1 MVLRKQP
8 PPRLENLHKGHARPN
23 LRSPTSPSATSPQSR
38 RLNRPPS
45 QDSIYSPDLNTS
57 PAFDLMPLKE
67 AQRSPM
73 GSPTNQPPNSWS
85 EDRESRSSNTRPN
98 SETYIGSTVHTV
110 LPGTVVSGLPKVVE
124 HDPHPAPTKQQEAR
138 YEDQYIS
145 NEEVPV
151 QLQSNNPFL
160 QPRKPVPTH
169 ESIDPNGW
177 DDRHSHA
184 TTSSEPLS
192 QCTTSIRNASFPM
205 TQKANSDTPVDGYIP
220 MTARLS
226 LLDPA
231 EQQSPWADHDVAHSD
246 TDRTGQIDAP
256 RSQSPWGS
264 QHSIKI
270 SASEDL
276 YLQGIQSNPYAPAV
290 VVQPSDSTNDP
301 YGLYP
306 SYSHGRLGSD
316 AGAHTPSAFSSATSA
331 TSHELIDLDPSD
343 HIGVE
348 TRPEQAAT
356 PGHVLHGLSG
366 DSEHTPAEPH
376 PQMATPTMP
385 QESKNGPY
393 NQTPYHTRA
402 PLSPA
407 EQAKQQEQRS
417 ETYSIRQI
425 NWKDRTGNMIQSPI
439 LVQNKNGPCPLLA
452 LINAMVLRAD
462 QTTQPPIVKALQ
474 TREQISLGLL
484 IEALFEELI
493 TRLGPDDPFPDIE
506 ALSQFLTILH
516 TGMNVN
522 PRLTL
527 ETVDSLGSFL
537 QTPDLQLYSTFGIPL
552 IHGWLAP
559 WPSPAHDAMTRVA
572 QFHEDIQLLHFRKQ
586 EFEDQVMRD
595 KPLSPEEEQKMA
607 DIQTIQYFVDVEN
620 KTQLSPFGLTQLSTK
635 LDPGSVSIF
644 FRNDHFSTLYK
655 HPQSHQLYTLVTD
668 AGYAGHAEV
677 VWESLVD
684 VTGFNSEFFAG
695 DFRAVSHGPSGSD
708 GSDGPAGPR
717 TSSIPPHN
725 SGNDSLAPANQSS
738 GRLSPQEQADADYA
752 YALALQFQE
761 EEQRERQPSQQ
772 GSDTQPPLPARSP
785 NSSNPRMSNPSPRA
799 SNNGHTVGIRPPRE
813 PHHDPDP
820 DDPNAPPPPYE
831 QAARR
836 PQYNQPP
843 SRFTEFPSEYS
854 AHPGNRYHR
863 NGRYPNQGSRP
874 ENRYPPNQ
882 RDRDRDCI
890 LM

>member
-23 LRSPTSPSATSPQSR
+23 FRSPTSPSATSPQSR
-38 RLNRPPS
+38 RLNQPPS

-57 PAFDLMPLKE
+57 PAFDLMPLEE

-73 GSPTNQPPNSWS
+73 GSPTNQPPSSWS

-110 LPGTVVSGLPKVVE
+110 LPGTVVYGLPRVVE
-124 HDPHPAPTKQQEAR
+124 HDPHPAPTRHQEAR
-138 YEDQYIS
+138 YEDQYTR

-160 QPRKPVPTH
+160 QPRKPVPTN
-169 ESIDPNGW
+169 ESVDPHGW
-177 DDRHSHA
+177 NDRHSHA

-192 QCTTSIRNASFPM
+192 QF
-205 TQKANSDTPVDGYIP
+205 DGYIP

-231 EQQSPWADHDVAHSD
+231 GQESPWADDIAHSD
-246 TDRTGQIDAP
+246 MDRTGQTDAP
-256 RSQSPWGS
+256 RGPSPWGS
-264 QHSIKI
+264 QHSIQI

-276 YLQGIQSNPYAPAV
+276 YLQGIQSKPYAPAV
-290 VVQPSDSTNDP
+290 AVQPSESANDP
-301 YGLYP
+301 YGLHP

-316 AGAHTPSAFSSATSA
+316 AGVHTPSAFSSATSA

-343 HIGVE
+343 NIGME
-348 TRPEQAAT
+348 NRSEQAAA
-356 PGHVLHGLSG
+356 PGHAFPRLSG
-366 DSEHTPAEPH
+366 DLENSPAEPH
-376 PQMATPTMP
+376 SQMEPPALP
-385 QESKNGPY
+385 QESQNTPY
-393 NQTPYHTRA
+393 DQTPYQSRA

-417 ETYSIRQI
+417 ETYSIRHI
-425 NWKDRTGNMIQSPI
+425 NWKDRSGNMIQSPI

-462 QTTQPPIVKALQ
+462 QTAQPPIVKALQ

-527 ETVDSLGSFL
+527 DTVDSLGSFL

-586 EFEDQVMRD
+586 EFEDQIMRD
-595 KPLSPEEEQKMA
+595 HSLSPEEEQKMA
-607 DIQTIQYFVDVEN
+607 DIHIIQYFVDVEN

-635 LDPGSVSIF
+635 LAPGSVSIF

-655 HPQSHQLYTLVTD
+655 HPQSHQLYSLVTD
-668 AGYAGHAEV
+668 DGYANHAEV

-695 DFRAVSHGPSGSD
+695 DFRAVSHGQPSGSE
-708 GSDGPAGPR
+708 GPAGPR
-717 TSSIPPHN
+717 TSSIPPNN
-725 SGNDSLAPANQSS
+725 SGNDSLAPANQTS

-761 EEQRERQPSQQ
+761 EEQRERDSGQQ
-772 GSDTQPPLPARSP
+772 GSDTQPPPPARSP
-785 NSSNPRMSNPSPRA
+785 NSSNPRMNNPSPRT
-799 SNNGHTVGIRPPRE
+799 SSNGHTVGIRPPRE

-831 QAARR
+831 QAAGRQ
-836 PQYNQPP
+836 QYNQRP

-854 AHPGNRYHR
+854 TYPGNRYHR